1 MAKPGGFR
9 SPLGP
14 RRANR
19 SGQIAARAS
28 KDFRATMADIFR
40 EIDEELRRDKAAKV
54 WERYQ
59 KPIIALAILIVIAAA
74 GWRFYDYN
82 RTKQAQEAGAR
93 YESALQLA
101 RDGKSAESEAAFGEI
116 AKSGPAG
123 YALLARFRAAG
134 ESATRDPDGAAKI
147 FDAIAADN
155 SVDATMRDVARLR
168 AAILRVDK
176 ADPGELQRRLE
187 PLAQA
192 GQPFRASARELLAV
206 AALKRND
213 LEAAG
218 KWLDMIVVDAQ
229 TPGEIR
235 QRAEALLGLVGSG
248 KK

>member
-1 MAKPGGFR
+1 
-9 SPLGP
+9 
-14 RRANR
+14 
-19 SGQIAARAS
+19 
-28 KDFRATMADIFR
+28 MADIFR
-40 EIDEELRRDKAAKV
+40 EIDEELRRDKAAKA

-59 KPIIALAILIVIAAA
+59 KPIIALAALIVIAAGA
-74 GWRFYDYN
+74 WRFYDYD
-82 RTKQAQEAGAR
+82 RTQKAQAAGGK
-93 YESALQLA
+93 YEVALQLS
-101 RDGKSAESEAAFGEI
+101 REGKSTEAEAALGDI

-134 ESATRDPDGAAKI
+134 ESAARDPDGAVKI
-147 FDAIAADN
+147 FDGIAADTN
-155 SVDATMRDVARLR
+155 VDGAMRDVARLR

-176 ADPGELQRRLE
+176 ADAGELQRRLE